1 MWGELRDLGGR
12 KGRAGNW
19 IIYWWDDWF
28 AACASGREK
37 QPDFRAVLRAA
48 ELLVSQIYGFWL
60 YLCSACPFSWVTWD
74 VVVLSACLGKP
85 LLFLP
90 HPCNGKFLQSLH
102 GASLNDVSSPRL
114 LAPDPSASAHF
125 GTSWVCS
132 TVGWGGAICL
142 EVIPTYWKPSPHL
155 YFGQMSL
162 PGSSGLSLLACNTQA
177 PRGWWVPY
185 TDVPEGTT
193 ASWCSLS
200 STVFQQW
207 CESKMGFAF
216 WNISS
221 FCFWAGRN
229 EISPSTSA
237 LLFILFSALSLSGS
251 VAHLVMSLQ
260 TLGQGIVSPDFSYLK
275 LRHKV

>member
-142 EVIPTYWKPSPHL
+142 EVIPYLLKAFTSSVFWPDVPPWLLWAFLTGLQYPSP
-155 YFGQMSL
+155 S
-162 PGSSGLSLLACNTQA
+162 
-177 PRGWWVPY
+177 WV
-185 TDVPEGTT
+185 V
-193 ASWCSLS
+193 
-200 STVFQQW
+200 
-207 CESKMGFAF
+207 
-216 WNISS
+216 
-221 FCFWAGRN
+221 
-229 EISPSTSA
+229 SA
-237 LLFILFSALSLSGS
+237 LYRCSRRHYSTLVFPFFHCVSAMMWEQDGLCLLKHQLFLLSGRKEWDQSFHISTFIYLVFCPKS
-251 VAHLVMSLQ
+251 VRVCGSPGNESAN
-260 TLGQGIVSPDFSYLK
+260 LGAGNRLTWF
-275 LRHKV
+275 

>member
-1 MWGELRDLGGR
+1 MTDLLPVPLGERNNLT
-12 KGRAGNW
+12 
-19 IIYWWDDWF
+19 
-28 AACASGREK
+28 SE
-37 QPDFRAVLRAA
+37 
-48 ELLVSQIYGFWL
+48 
-60 YLCSACPFSWVTWD
+60 LCSEQPSSWSVRFMAFD
-74 VVVLSACLGKP
+74 CICAVPVLSHEWHETWWSCQRAWGNHCFFFQILAMGNSFKVSMELPLMMCLPQIFQLQTLLPVPILGK
-85 LLFLP
+85 
-90 HPCNGKFLQSLH
+90 
-102 GASLNDVSSPRL
+102 
-114 LAPDPSASAHF
+114 
-125 GTSWVCS
+125 SWVCS

-142 EVIPTYWKPSPHL
+142 EVIPTYWKPPPQL

-185 TDVPEGTT
+185 TDVVEGTT
-193 ASWCSLS
+193 ASCCSLS
-200 STVFQQW
+200 PTVFQQW

-221 FCFWAGRN
+221 FCFQAGRN

-260 TLGQGIVSPDFSYLK
+260 TLGQGIISPDFSYLK